1 MEELVYTKS
10 SIVTLATF
18 ENGGKKIIIAQ
29 DVYEAMERAR
39 LYHGLV
45 MAVEVLGFA
54 EDLFF
59 LP

>member
-10 SIVTLATF
+10 SIVTLVTF
-18 ENGGKKIIIAQ
+18 EGGKRQLIVADDIYA
-29 DVYEAMERAR
+29 AMETAMK
-39 LYHGLV
+39 YHGLV